1 MCEQFFN
8 YKLCPIL
15 TVYIKNGR
23 KSLDTQICI
32 ALYEYQYININTSM
46 SFIFQDYNYEAWDYQ
61 RLRLQFPDASH

>member
-46 SFIFQDYNYEAWDYQ
+46 SFIFQDYNYEA
-61 RLRLQFPDASH
+61 